1 MTIISWMNPPEHA
14 RRRGAGLARCVAGAM
29 RAPFRGRAAGA
40 LAAVVLVSFGSLAGQ
55 ASGQDG
61 IVVPDLP
68 VRELTLDNGL
78 RLIILPRPSAPTVAF
93 VVEYAVGG
101 VNETLGS
108 TGTAHL
114 LEHMLFKGTTTVGT
128 RDAEAEL
135 DLFARMDAAHD
146 SLLTESSRA
155 APDTTRLR
163 ALRERVETYEG
174 QAQTPVVSN
183 EFSRILTR
191 NGARNLNATTSS
203 EATTYFV
210 ELPAN
215 RAKLWFLLESD
226 RAHNPVF
233 REFYTERDV
242 VMEERRTRVDTNP
255 GGLLYEVHLA
265 TAFLMHPYGVPV
277 VGYMSDLER
286 LSRRDVEEYHQRYY
300 GALNAVVTIVG
311 DVVPDSIAAWAR
323 DYLGDIRPGDPPP
336 PVLAVEPPQRGE
348 RRVELVMDAEPQLR
362 VGWHTVSGHHPDSP
376 ALTMLAS
383 VLAGR
388 RTSRL
393 YRRLVTQ
400 DRLAASVTAS
410 TVPGSRFPG
419 QFVVHVTPRAPSTPA
434 QIEAALYQEIERLA
448 LEPPE
453 QRELQRVRNQLV
465 ASGVRRLQSNLG
477 LALQL
482 ASSVTHYG
490 DWRTTFERT
499 ARLYD
504 VQPADVQRV
513 VQTYFTR
520 DNRTVATLVKRTGE
534 TDP

>member
-1 MTIISWMNPPEHA
+1 MTGKRPT
-14 RRRGAGLARCVAGAM
+14 RRRCFEYIR
-29 RAPFRGRAAGA
+29 RFPRRAASV
-40 LAAVVLVSFGSLAGQ
+40 LPAATLVALVSLPGQ
-55 ASGQDG
+55 AAGQDG
-61 IVVPDLP
+61 IIPDLP
-68 VRELTLDNGL
+68 VRELTLENGL
-78 RLIILPRPSAPTVAF
+78 RLLVLPRPSAPTVAF

-135 DLFARMDAAHD
+135 DLFARMDAVHD
-146 SLLTESSRA
+146 TLLAESSA
-155 APDTTRLR
+155 VAPDSARLSS
-163 ALRERVETYEG
+163 LRGRVETYEG
-174 QAQTPVVSN
+174 EAQTPVVSN

-242 VMEERRTRVDTNP
+242 VAEERRTRVDTNP
-255 GGLLYEVHLA
+255 GGLLHEVHLA

-286 LSRRDVEEYHQRYY
+286 LSRQHVEEYHHRYY
-300 GALNAVVTIVG
+300 GARNAVVAIVG
-311 DVVPDSIAAWAR
+311 DVVVDSIAGWAE
-323 DYLGDIRPGDPPP
+323 DYLADIRPGDPPP

-362 VGWHTVSGHHPDSP
+362 VGWHTVSEHHPDSP

-410 TVPGSRFPG
+410 TLPGSRHPR
-419 QFVVHVTPRAPSTPA
+419 QFVVHVTPRTPSTPA
-434 QIEAALYQEIERLA
+434 QIEAALYEEIERLA
-448 LEPPE
+448 QEPPE

-465 ASGVRRLQSNLG
+465 ATGVRRLQSNLG

-482 ASSVTHYG
+482 ASSVTRFG
-490 DWRTTFERT
+490 TWQATFERT
-499 ARLYD
+499 TQLYN
-504 VQPADVQRV
+504 VQPEDVQRV
-513 VQTYFTR
+513 VRTYFTR
-520 DNRTVATLVKRTGE
+520 DNRTVATLVKRAE
-534 TDP
+534 RSDP

>member
-1 MTIISWMNPPEHA
+1 MTGRRST
-14 RRRGAGLARCVAGAM
+14 RRRCFDCSRLLRE
-29 RAPFRGRAAGA
+29 RAACALVVAA
-40 LAAVVLVSFGSLAGQ
+40 LASLASTPQ
-55 ASGQDG
+55 RASGQDG
-61 IVVPDLP
+61 LIPELP
-68 VRELTLDNGL
+68 VRELTLDNGM
-78 RLIILPRPSAPTVAF
+78 RLLILPRPSAPTVAF
-93 VVEYAVGG
+93 VVEYTVGG

-128 RDAEAEL
+128 RDVETEL
-135 DLFARMDAAHD
+135 RLFGPMDATHD
-146 SLLTESSRA
+146 SLLAEASAT
-155 APDTTRLR
+155 APDTARIGVLEGRL
-163 ALRERVETYEG
+163 ETYG
-174 QAQTPVVSN
+174 GLAQSPVVSN

-191 NGARNLNATTSS
+191 NGARNLNATTTS

-215 RAKLWFLLESD
+215 RAKLWFVLESD

-255 GGLLYEVHLA
+255 GGLLHEVHLA

-286 LSRRDVEEYHQRYY
+286 LARRDVEEYHRRYY
-300 GALNAVVTIVG
+300 GARNAVVAIVG
-311 DVVPDSIAAWAR
+311 DVVVDSIAKWAQ
-323 DYLGDIRPGDPPP
+323 DYLGDVRAGDSPP
-336 PVLAVEPPQRGE
+336 PVLAVEPAQRGE
-348 RRVELVMDAEPQLR
+348 RRVELVMNAEPQLR
-362 VGWHTVSGHHPDSP
+362 VGWHTVSEHHPDRP

-388 RTSRL
+388 RTARL
-393 YRRLVTQ
+393 YKRLVTQ
-400 DRLAASVTAS
+400 DRLAATVTAS

-419 QFVVHVTPRAPSTPA
+419 QFVVHVTPRAPNTPA
-434 QIEAALYQEIERLA
+434 QIEAALYEEIERLA
-448 LEPPE
+448 VEPPLE
-453 QRELQRVRNQLV
+453 RELQRVRNQLV

-482 ASSVTHYG
+482 ASSVTRFG
-490 DWRTTFERT
+490 TWQATFERT
-499 ARLYD
+499 TRLYE

-513 VQTYFTR
+513 VQTYLTR
-520 DNRTVATLVKRTGE
+520 ENRTVATLVKRTEGSE
-534 TDP
+534 P

>member
-1 MTIISWMNPPEHA
+1 
-14 RRRGAGLARCVAGAM
+14 M
-29 RAPFRGRAAGA
+29 RPSQGR
-40 LAAVVLVSFGSLAGQ
+40 LAARPGARTARVLPTLILAALGWFPQ
-55 ASGQDG
+55 RASGQEG
-61 IVVPDLP
+61 IVPELAVQ
-68 VRELTLDNGL
+68 ELTLDNGL
-78 RLIILPRPSAPTVAF
+78 RLLILPRPSAPTVAF

-128 RDAEAEL
+128 RDPEAEL

-146 SLLTESSRA
+146 SLLAESSA
-155 APDTTRLR
+155 PVPDTARLR
-163 ALRERVETYEG
+163 TLRERVATYEG

-226 RAHNPVF
+226 RAHNPIF

-242 VMEERRTRVDTNP
+242 VMEERRLRVDTNP

-286 LSRRDVEEYHQRYY
+286 LSRGDVEEYHRRYY
-300 GALNAVVTIVG
+300 GASNAVVAVVG
-311 DVVPDSIAAWAR
+311 DVQPDSIAAWAR
-323 DYLGDIRPGDPPP
+323 DYLGGIRAGDPPP

-383 VLAGR
+383 VLSGR
-388 RTSRL
+388 RTARL

-400 DRLAASVTAS
+400 DRLATAVTAS

-434 QIEAALYQEIERLA
+434 EIEAALYEEIERLA

-482 ASSVTHYG
+482 AGSATRFG

-513 VQTYFTR
+513 VKTYLTR
-520 DNRTVATLVKRTGE
+520 DNRTVATLVKRTGD

>member
-1 MTIISWMNPPEHA
+1 M
-14 RRRGAGLARCVAGAM
+14 
-29 RAPFRGRAAGA
+29 
-40 LAAVVLVSFGSLAGQ
+40 
-55 ASGQDG
+55 
-61 IVVPDLP
+61 PDLP

-78 RLIILPRPSAPTVAF
+78 RLVVLPRPSAPTVAF
-93 VVEYAVGG
+93 VVEYGVGG
-101 VNETLGS
+101 VNETLGT

-128 RDAEAEL
+128 RDVDAEL
-135 DLFARMDAAHD
+135 EWFARMDAVHD
-146 SLLTESSRA
+146 SLLVEASATT
-155 APDTTRLR
+155 PDTARLRRLR
-163 ALRERVETYEG
+163 ARVDAYEG
-174 QAQTPVVSN
+174 QAQVPVVSN
-183 EFSRILTR
+183 EFSRILDR

-255 GGLLYEVHLA
+255 GGLLHEVHLA

-286 LSRRDVEEYHQRYY
+286 LSRQDVEDYHRRYY
-300 GALNAVVTIVG
+300 GARNAVVAIVG
-311 DVVPDSIAAWAR
+311 DVAPDSVEAWAR

-362 VGWHTVSGHHPDSP
+362 VGWRTVGEHHPDSP
-376 ALTMLAS
+376 ALVMLAS

-393 YRRLVTQ
+393 YRRLVTG
-400 DRLAASVTAS
+400 DRLAATVTAS

-419 QFVVHVTPRAPSTPA
+419 QFVVQVTPRAPNTPA
-434 QIEAALYQEIERLA
+434 QIEAALYEELERLA

-482 ASSVTHYG
+482 ASSVTRFGH
-490 DWRTTFERT
+490 WRATFERT
-499 ARLYD
+499 ARLYE

-513 VQTYFTR
+513 VRTYFTR
-520 DNRTVATLVKRTGE
+520 DNRTVATLVKRTGGM
-534 TDP
+534 DP

>member
-1 MTIISWMNPPEHA
+1 MTSSPRLNPPDHGQPLPSGPA
-14 RRRGAGLARCVAGAM
+14 RRPGWIARALV
-29 RAPFRGRAAGA
+29 RGRASGA
-40 LAAVVLVSFGSLAGQ
+40 IAAVALVSLGSPPRP
-55 ASGQDG
+55 ASGQEG
-61 IVVPDLP
+61 IVPDLP

-128 RDAEAEL
+128 RDVRTEL

-146 SLLTESSRA
+146 SLLFESSLTT
-155 APDTTRLR
+155 PDPARL
-163 ALRERVETYEG
+163 ATLRERVATYED
-174 QAQTPVVSN
+174 QARTPVVSN

-215 RAKLWFLLESD
+215 RAKMWFLLESD
-226 RAHNPVF
+226 RARNPVF

-255 GGLLYEVHLA
+255 GGLLHEVHLA

-286 LSRRDVEEYHQRYY
+286 LSRRDVEEYHRRYY
-300 GALNAVVTIVG
+300 GARNAVVAIVG
-311 DVVPDSIAAWAR
+311 DVAPDSIAAWAR
-323 DYLGDIRPGDPPP
+323 DYLGGIRPGDPPP
-336 PVLAVEPPQRGE
+336 PVLAAEPRQRGE

-362 VGWHTVSGHHPDSP
+362 VGWHTVSARHPDSP

-393 YRRLVTQ
+393 HRRLVTRE
-400 DRLAASVTAS
+400 RLAAAATAS

-434 QIEAALYQEIERLA
+434 QIEAALYEEIERLA

-453 QRELQRVRNQLV
+453 QRELDRVRNQLV

-482 ASSVTHYG
+482 AGSVTHYG
-490 DWRTTFERT
+490 NWRTTFERT
-499 ARLYD
+499 ALLYD

-513 VQTYFTR
+513 VRTYFTR
-520 DNRTVATLVKRTGE
+520 DNRTVATLVKRTGD